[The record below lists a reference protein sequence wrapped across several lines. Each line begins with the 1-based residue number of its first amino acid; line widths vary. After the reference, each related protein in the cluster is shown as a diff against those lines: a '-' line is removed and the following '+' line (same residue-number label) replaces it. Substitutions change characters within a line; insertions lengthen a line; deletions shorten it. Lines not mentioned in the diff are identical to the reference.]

1 MTNLADFIHQS
12 YVAPRRVR
20 ILAAHVAPLLPEKA
34 HVLDVGCGDGEVS
47 QAILGLRP
55 DLQLEGAEVLLRG
68 KPRIKVSAYDGRKLP
83 FADKSF
89 DAVMFLDV
97 LHHTDDPAQ
106 LLREAGRV
114 AARCVVIK
122 DHTAEGLFAFAT
134 LRFLDRVGNARHGVA
149 LPYNYWR
156 RAQWT
161 QELQQ
166 AHLFPVV
173 WNARLNLYPWPASVL
188 FDRTLHF
195 VTQLAAP
202 VAAK

>member
-1 MTNLADFIHQS
+1 MTNFADFIHQN

-34 HVLDVGCGDGEVS
+34 RVLDVGCGDGEVS

-55 DLQLEGAEVLLRG
+55 DLHLEGVEVLLRG
-68 KPRIKVSAYDGRKLP
+68 KPRIKVSAYDGRTLP

-89 DAVMFLDV
+89 DAVMFVDV

-106 LLREAGRV
+106 LLREASRV
-114 AARCVVIK
+114 ATQCVVIK
-122 DHTAEGLFAFAT
+122 DHTAEGLFAFGT
-134 LRFLDRVGNARHGVA
+134 LRFLDWVGNARHGVA

-156 RAQWT
+156 RSQWT
-161 QELQQ
+161 RELGQ
-166 AHLFPVV
+166 AHLSPAL
-173 WNARLNLYPWPASVL
+173 WNARLDLYPWPASAF

-195 VTQLAAP
+195 VTQLT
-202 VAAK
+202 VE

>member
-12 YVAPRRVR
+12 YVTPRRVR
-20 ILAAHVAPLLPEKA
+20 ILAAHVAPLLPEEA
-34 HVLDVGCGDGEVS
+34 RVLDVGCGDGEVS
-47 QAILGLRP
+47 QAILELRP
-55 DLQLEGAEVLLRG
+55 DLHVEGAEVLLRG
-68 KPRIKVSAYDGRKLP
+68 EPRIKVSAYDGRRLP

-89 DAVMFLDV
+89 DAVMFVDV

-114 AARCVVIK
+114 ATKCVVIK
-122 DHTAEGLFAFAT
+122 DHTAEGLFAFPT
-134 LRFLDRVGNARHGVA
+134 LRFLDWVGNARHGVA

-156 RAQWT
+156 RSQWT

-166 AHLFPVV
+166 AHLFPVL
-173 WNARLNLYPWPASVL
+173 WNARLGLYPWPASAF

-195 VTQLAAP
+195 VTQLT
-202 VAAK
+202 VA